1 MNCCEVRKNELT
13 HRKLRVLIRNIS
25 NQLIGQYFLQEL
37 SLPDILAKA
46 AYTYSFL
53 INFRAVSIMLG
64 STANKTLALPIRQVE
79 SFVIYS

>member
-25 NQLIGQYFLQEL
+25 NQRTGQYFIQEL

-46 AYTYSFL
+46 TYTYSFL
-53 INFRAVSIMLG
+53 IKFRAFSITVG
-64 STANKTLALPIRQVE
+64 STAN
-79 SFVIYS
+79 

>member
-25 NQLIGQYFLQEL
+25 SQCMAQYFIQET

-46 AYTYSFL
+46 TYTYSFL
-53 INFRAVSIMLG
+53 TNFRAVSI
-64 STANKTLALPIRQVE
+64 RV
-79 SFVIYS
+79 